1 MAPSFY
7 YSSIRAARLA
17 NDNEETQ
24 PDTKQDWNFLD
35 FWPHHCHCTSHCPY
49 QCFLIWIYIFAIAFF
64 VHSPTIVVSQKKL
77 NQSYRLEKL
86 IKNVVAKI
94 KAKIERQG
102 RPARDKCKVKE
113 DDGCEHSTKWCV
125 HCAQAAQLWVTA
137 LVTKLSHYDGHDLQ
151 GELKEHR

>member
-1 MAPSFY
+1 MAPSFLLLKHTC
-7 YSSIRAARLA
+7 STVSPTTTTRHKTRLKLSRLLP
-17 NDNEETQ
+17 T
-24 PDTKQDWNFLD
+24 PLV
-35 FWPHHCHCTSHCPY
+35 HLSCPY

-64 VHSPTIVVSQKKL
+64 VHSPTIVVSQRKL
-77 NQSYRLEKL
+77 NQSYRQEKL

-102 RPARDKCKVKE
+102 WQARDKCEVKE

-137 LVTKLSHYDGHDLQ
+137 LVTKLSQYDGHDLQ